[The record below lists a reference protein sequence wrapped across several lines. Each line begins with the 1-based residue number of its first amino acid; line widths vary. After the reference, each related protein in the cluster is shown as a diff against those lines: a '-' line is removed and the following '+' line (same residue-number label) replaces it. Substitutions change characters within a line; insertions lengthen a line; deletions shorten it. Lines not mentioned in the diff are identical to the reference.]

1 MLISFLIGF
10 AIGALIGAVIDICI
24 DVYNEW
30 LSSQRAK
37 ELAAIETG
45 KKISKLY
52 VDNLKKN
59 AEYGETIDIRAFD
72 ENNDLIANIKYNAY
86 KGSAL
91 YIGQTI
97 C

>member
-1 MLISFLIGF
+1 MWISFLVGF
-10 AIGALIGAVIDICI
+10 AIGAVIGAVIDICI

-37 ELAAIETG
+37 ELAARETG
-45 KKISKLY
+45 KIISKLC

-59 AEYGETIDIRAFD
+59 AEYGETIDVRAFD
-72 ENNDLIANIKYNAY
+72 ENNDLIANITYNAS

-91 YIGQTI
+91 YKGQTI
-97 C
+97 Y